1 MKNKFFTYEHSS
13 YCEYCDCSPKFAG
26 YGKGMIINMKYS
38 IKKQLAMIFSAVM
51 AGTIILCWF
60 INNTFLEHFYINH
73 KTTAI
78 RTAYFSINDAANSGD
93 ISSERFDVE
102 LRKICDMY
110 NISVVVIDA
119 QSNTIKSS
127 SWNADMLIRR
137 LYDNVF
143 MPRDNRNDLE
153 EAQNFTI
160 AMLADRAT
168 NTEYLEMWGVL
179 DNGNLFLIRSPIE
192 SIRDSVK
199 IANRFLAYVGITATL
214 LSAVIIWFVTTKIT
228 RPIMQLK
235 DISAKMT
242 KLDFETKYQSQGKN
256 EIDLLGEHINQLSE
270 ALEKTISE
278 LKTANNELQQ
288 DIRKKEQIDEMRKEF
303 LANVSHELKTP
314 LALIQGYA
322 EGLKE
327 GINSDDES
335 RDFYCDVI
343 MDEASIMNIMVKKLL
358 TLNQLEFGNDNI
370 SMERF
375 DIVAMIRNFLQS
387 AEILVKQN
395 QIILQVEQSPPIYV
409 WADEFTVEEV
419 FQNFFSNAIN
429 HANGKKIIDIKYQ
442 LLNGK
447 VRISVFNAG
456 EPIPE
461 EALPHIWE
469 KFYKVDKARTREYGG
484 SGVGLSIVKAI
495 MESMNQQ
502 YGVENY
508 TNGVEFW
515 MELETK

>member
-1 MKNKFFTYEHSS
+1 
-13 YCEYCDCSPKFAG
+13 
-26 YGKGMIINMKYS
+26 MKYS
-38 IKKQLAMIFSAVM
+38 IKQQIAMIFIAVM

-60 INNTFLEHFYINH
+60 VNNTFLEDFYINN

-78 RTAYFSINDAANSGD
+78 RSAYSSVNEAGNTGD
-93 ISSERFDVE
+93 ITSEEFDVE

-110 NISVVVIDA
+110 NISIVVIDA
-119 QSNTIKSS
+119 QSNTVKSS
-127 SWNADMLIRR
+127 SWDADMLIRR

-143 MPRDNRNDLE
+143 AKRRNSNTLE
-153 EAQNFTI
+153 ENEDFTV
-160 AMLADRAT
+160 ALMVDRAT

-179 DNGNLFLIRSPIE
+179 DNGNLFLMRSPLE

-199 IANRFLAYVGITATL
+199 IANRFLAYVGLIATL
-214 LSAVIIWFVTTKIT
+214 LSAVLIWFMATRVTK
-228 RPIMQLK
+228 PIMQLK
-235 DISAKMT
+235 NISEKMT
-242 KLDFETKYQSQGKN
+242 NLDFETKYQSRGKN
-256 EIDLLGEHINQLSE
+256 EIDLLGEHMNQLSGT
-270 ALEKTISE
+270 LERTISE
-278 LKTANNELQQ
+278 LKTANNELQR
-288 DIRKKEQIDEMRKEF
+288 DIEKKEQIDEIRKEF
-303 LANVSHELKTP
+303 LSNVSHELKTP

-327 GINSDDES
+327 GIASDDTES

-343 MDEASIMNIMVKKLL
+343 IDEADKMNTMVKKLL

-375 DIVAMIRNFLQS
+375 DIVSMIHNFLQS

-395 QIILQVEQSPPIYV
+395 EVTLRVEDVPPIFV
-409 WADEFTVEEV
+409 WADEFKTEEV
-419 FQNFFSNAIN
+419 FRNYFSNAMN
-429 HANGKKIIDIKYQ
+429 HVNGEKMIDIRYQ
-442 LLNGK
+442 LLDGK
-447 VRISVFNAG
+447 VRISVFNTG

-461 EALPHIWE
+461 ESLPHLWE

-495 MESMNQQ
+495 MDSMNQQ
-502 YGVENY
+502 YGVINY

-515 MELETK
+515 FELETK